1 MLPNELLLHV
11 FSYIPFYSLKLDVQ
25 YVCRDWRRCARD
37 ILEKRLADSV
47 ELLQKAHTTNAKDAQ
62 LRSVYDTEE
71 EGEGKPTKFTCWL
84 LGNFEHP
91 SESQVVTGMEVK
103 LHGFDRE
110 TGMLEF
116 LPT

>member
-11 FSYIPFYSLKLDVQ
+11 FTYIPFHTLKFEIQ
-25 YVCRDWRRCARD
+25 NVCRDWRLCARD
-37 ILEKRLADSV
+37 ILEKRLAEGV
-47 ELLQKAHTTNAKDAQ
+47 ELLQQAHTTNAKDAQ

-71 EGEGKPTKFTCWL
+71 EGDGKPTKFTCWL

-91 SESQVVTGMEVK
+91 TESQVVTGLEVK
-103 LHGFDRE
+103 LQGFDRE
-110 TGMLEF
+110 TSLLEF